1 MSNMKALNMFYGI
14 LSKSLSPTI
23 LSGKCTVLKNL
34 FLHTCL
40 SRFSQLFARWIILA
54 RQLYGWYIE
63 PFLWQQKRKKKLA
76 KMCRLS
82 WQIWD
87 KGHCK
92 HFCVFSLLQ
101 GVSHSNVQNES
112 VINLFYCWDQL
123 TFHPVLW
130 FRVST
135 RVLQP
140 SPHIYY
146 PTTFPFLFLDQ
157 STGNEG
163 IYLTKMAK
171 VFGEIFLSFLGL
183 HPSFLQVSSRS
194 TIV

>member
-1 MSNMKALNMFYGI
+1 MVKMKGLSI
-14 LSKSLSPTI
+14 LSTAETNLLST
-23 LSGKCTVLKNL
+23 
-34 FLHTCL
+34 
-40 SRFSQLFARWIILA
+40 
-54 RQLYGWYIE
+54 LYYDLE
-63 PFLWQQKRKKKLA
+63 LV
-76 KMCRLS
+76 C
-82 WQIWD
+82 
-87 KGHCK
+87 
-92 HFCVFSLLQ
+92 
-101 GVSHSNVQNES
+101 
-112 VINLFYCWDQL
+112 
-123 TFHPVLW
+123 
-130 FRVST
+130 T